1 MVNPAH
7 PVVVDT
13 HPVDPAGVRGLAV
26 VVDALPDVPVQ
37 AVTVVRM
44 GALVVMRQP
53 FAAVDLVG
61 GAPVMTVDTLVV
73 MVEPLPPVE
82 VVEPVMP
89 VDPFVVVRHTLA
101 ALLVTGD
108 VMMTG
113 RVVVEGG
120 DLL

>member
-1 MVNPAH
+1 
-7 PVVVDT
+7 
-13 HPVDPAGVRGLAV
+13 
-26 VVDALPDVPVQ
+26 
-37 AVTVVRM
+37 
-44 GALVVMRQP
+44 
-53 FAAVDLVG
+53 
-61 GAPVMTVDTLVV
+61 

-101 ALLVTGD
+101 AFPVTGD